1 MFYKEIKKLK
11 KSELQELLATT
22 LQQKATLE
30 RANCSLTNELYKNI
44 DERDLEI
51 DDLGHSITELIA
63 ENKENVSELNN
74 KYSQLN
80 KWWSDRYNDLQNDII
95 NTSQELLET
104 ENELVEARESLV
116 DLADSPSETELY
128 DLIDSRDEEIDQLKT
143 ELEESENLLIESRE
157 DSEVF
162 RTQNI
167 TLHKRLDCLLDN
179 IDRLETENNIHM
191 REKSEARDQ
200 RDRAQKDLVDID
212 YKLSKL
218 EAEGSTPKNLYIHE
232 IETIFVDSGEL
243 HLIADE
249 DKNLVF
255 NCSNLVQD
263 LATIND
269 LVIQEAK
276 RDLKDSIHQIKQL
289 TKDI

>member
-30 RANCSLTNELYKNI
+30 RANASNV
-44 DERDLEI
+44 
-51 DDLGHSITELIA
+51 TEL
-63 ENKENVSELNN
+63 ND
-74 KYSQLN
+74 KYSKLN
-80 KWWSDRYNDLQNDII
+80 KWWSSRYN
-95 NTSQELLET
+95 
-104 ENELVEARESLV
+104 

-128 DLIDSRDEEIDQLKT
+128 DLIDSRDEEIDQLKA

-167 TLHKRLDCLLDN
+167 TLNKRFDCLLDN

-218 EAEGSTPKNLYIHE
+218 EAEGSAPKNIYIHE
-232 IETIFVDSGEL
+232 IESIFADSGEL
-243 HLIADE
+243 HLSADN
-249 DKNLVF
+249 DKNIVF

-269 LVIQEAK
+269 MVIQSAK
-276 RDLKDSIHQIKQL
+276 RDLKDSIQQIKQL